1 MSLEIKEALIDLIF
15 EQLKMSG
22 VTLVFGLQLTSIY
35 QKICIFYCST
45 VAPDSFLSPWQSGI
59 EVLSSAEEIP

>member
-1 MSLEIKEALIDLIF
+1 MSLEIKEALKDLIF

-22 VTLVFGLQLTSIY
+22 VTLVFGLQLHQSIRR
-35 QKICIFYCST
+35 FVFST
-45 VAPDSFLSPWQSGI
+45 ATPDSFLSPWQSGI